1 MGNGQLDKDKSLIS
15 EFYQLYNV
23 KRLPLR
29 DVLSKMSKKY
39 SLDGDYIYRRIFNIE
54 ENQDYYNSLT
64 QLKIEKATPVN
75 TYPITEQKT
84 FEQLQEESPEKLAK
98 MQEQNPSRF
107 NSIFNAYL
115 SKNQSK
121 VNH

>member
-1 MGNGQLDKDKSLIS
+1 M
-15 EFYQLYNV
+15 
-23 KRLPLR
+23 
-29 DVLSKMSKKY
+29 
-39 SLDGDYIYRRIFNIE
+39 
-54 ENQDYYNSLT
+54 DYYNSLT

-115 SKNQSK
+115 SKNQVK